1 MKKLHVLPISFFA
14 LILIFSCSNNKEKAL
29 ELYLKGKE
37 KFDKKELDNARLHFS
52 KAIDTDSSLL
62 NAKLMLAKVDFYQKK
77 FKKAL
82 SHISDILDKDPDH
95 SGALYWKARILTL
108 SGAKEEADKNQKESI
123 NCLAKVLEID
133 AYHIR
138 ARLLLAL
145 LYEKEKNYKKAIYH
159 YKVLINEQE
168 TIINARA
175 NIGILYKKLGL
186 QDKAKQE
193 LQIAREIAKISNLP
207 ENKIEIILKEI
218 EK

>member
-1 MKKLHVLPISFFA
+1 MNKLYRFPIIFLVLIS
-14 LILIFSCSNNKEKAL
+14 IFSCSNNKEKAL

-37 KFDKKELDNARLHFS
+37 KFDKKELDNASLYFS
-52 KAIDTDSSLL
+52 RAIDTDSSLL
-62 NAKLMLAKVDFYQKK
+62 NAILMLAKIDFYQKK
-77 FKKAL
+77 FNKAL
-82 SHISDILDKDPDH
+82 NHISHILDKDPDH
-95 SGALYWKARILTL
+95 CGALYWNARILTL
-108 SGAKEEADKNQKESI
+108 SGAKKDADKKQKEAIS
-123 NCLAKVLEID
+123 CLTKVLEID

-145 LYEKEKNYKKAIYH
+145 LYEKDKNFKNAIYH

-186 QDKAKQE
+186 KDKAKQE
-193 LQIAREIAKISNLP
+193 LHIAREIAKISNLP
-207 ENKIEIILKEI
+207 EDKIEIILKEI